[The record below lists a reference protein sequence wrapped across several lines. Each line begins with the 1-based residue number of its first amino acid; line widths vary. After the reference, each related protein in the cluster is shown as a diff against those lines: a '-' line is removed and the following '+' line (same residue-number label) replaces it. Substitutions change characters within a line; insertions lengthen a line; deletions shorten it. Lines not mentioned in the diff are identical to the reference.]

1 MTMIELDQTTAE
13 ELSEFLVDGE
23 LDVDYTNVIDI
34 MSTIDK
40 EWYFND
46 ELQEMFHFEKMMEDR
61 EEMLVFDDCE
71 QMIAVPYDAN

>member
-34 MSTIDK
+34 MSIIDE

-46 ELQEMFHFEKMMEDR
+46 ELCDAFHL
-61 EEMLVFDDCE
+61 EELLNDT
-71 QMIAVPYDAN
+71 N